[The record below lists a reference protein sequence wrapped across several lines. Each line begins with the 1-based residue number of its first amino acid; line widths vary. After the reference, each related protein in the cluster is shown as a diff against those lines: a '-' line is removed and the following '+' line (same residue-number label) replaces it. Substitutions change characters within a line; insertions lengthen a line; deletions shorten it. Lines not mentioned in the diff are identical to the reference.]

1 MKRLKKK
8 NQNRRPHARNG
19 QRKKLKCLCL
29 YGKKTLQ
36 NYNLINTPDVRREI
50 STKVSEVGNG
60 KSVKQCK
67 LKLRNIKASCHDT
80 KLNNDIKRR
89 EMNQTSLPFM
99 RTLKAFLAV
108 GKQ

>member
-1 MKRLKKK
+1 MFVSVLKE
-8 NQNRRPHARNG
+8 NFAE
-19 QRKKLKCLCL
+19 
-29 YGKKTLQ
+29 LQ
-36 NYNLINTPDVRREI
+36 SYKAPDVWREI